1 MKNKI
6 SLFVATC
13 LLSGVVASTVL
24 TPNTNKNSGLIPSGH
39 SDLQFNLSNGN
50 WVQNLNL
57 PASANDQD
65 VITIN
70 SQAGYASYLDTSNTD
85 LPLESL
91 TVRQGQSYSFVF
103 DKTSTQWRVKPT
115 VSYPSNGA
123 NDFAVI
129 NNNQMIQKVHVR
141 NGQWARQITLPNN
154 VTEGTLINVI
164 SDAGYDSS
172 INTSNL
178 LFASSYILKNGD
190 SFWFKYSKEL
200 AKWVPESISPY
211 QLKAQNVGSKITSIK
226 APLTEVIFA
235 DANWIPTLELPQTAK
250 DRDRVVVKSSATWE
264 ATILNTNINTQATLK
279 LNRGDRYEFMY
290 VADIA
295 KWVLM
300 SSPQLALEAKSL
312 NTQKLPDMK
321 QPMIRVKI
329 GNANWQANL
338 ALPSKA
344 NIGDKVIF
352 SSLADWSTTITAS
365 NGLKQTISKGENQR
379 YIFSAK
385 GWVKDSYT
393 IDMLLVN
400 SPEVSKSLGANAA
413 KIRML
418 EAQDLT
424 NVAAENSNAQ
434 FYIRDV
440 GYLEYRIPGSTKLG
454 DITGAGRDDKMIQN
468 ERNRVKADAV
478 YYQGNE
484 EGCGLAWVNKSP
496 LAYNML
502 GTSSTNCG
510 LSVMRHEFGHN
521 MGVDHNDSH
530 DSARGFA
537 HPLGSTIMGGN
548 SLPFF
553 SSPTLYHPKYGYR
566 LGLANKTDALS
577 MINKNAPV
585 VAQFR

>member
-70 SQAGYASYLDTSNTD
+70 SQAGYVSYLDTSNTD

-91 TVRQGQSYSFVF
+91 TIRQGQSYSFVF

-123 NDFAVI
+123 NEFAVI
-129 NNNQMIQKVHVR
+129 NHDQMIQKVHVR
-141 NGQWARQITLPNN
+141 NGQWARQITLPSN
-154 VTEGTLINVI
+154 VAEGTLINVI

-379 YIFSAK
+379 YIFSAT

-454 DITGAGRDDKMIQN
+454 DITGAGRDDKTIQN

>member
-1 MKNKI
+1 MGSK
-6 SLFVATC
+6 F
-13 LLSGVVASTVL
+13 
-24 TPNTNKNSGLIPSGH
+24 
-39 SDLQFNLSNGN
+39 
-50 WVQNLNL
+50 NL

-123 NDFAVI
+123 NDFAVP

-141 NGQWARQITLPNN
+141 NGQWARQITLPSN
-154 VTEGTLINVI
+154 VAEGTLINVI

-379 YIFSAK
+379 YIFSAT

-454 DITGAGRDDKMIQN
+454 DITGAGRDDKTIQN

>member
-24 TPNTNKNSGLIPSGH
+24 TPNTNKNSGLIPSGY

-50 WVQNLNL
+50 WVQNLSL
-57 PASANDQD
+57 PSSANDKD
-65 VITIN
+65 VITIS
-70 SQAGYASYLDTSNTD
+70 SQAGYASYLDASNTD

-91 TVRQGQSYSFVF
+91 TIRQGQTYRFIF
-103 DKTSTQWRVKPT
+103 NKAINQWRVNPV
-115 VSYPSNGA
+115 VSYPSNGV
-123 NDFAVI
+123 NDFVVI
-129 NNNQMIQKVHVR
+129 SNNEMIQKVHVR
-141 NGQWARQITLPNN
+141 NGQWARQITLPSN
-154 VTEGTLINVI
+154 VAEGTLINVV
-164 SDAGYDSS
+164 SEAGYDSS

-178 LFASSYILKNGD
+178 LFPSSYILKNGD

-200 AKWVPESISPY
+200 SKWVPENVSPY
-211 QLKAQNVGSKITSIK
+211 QLKAQDVGSKITTIK

-235 DANWIPTLELPQTAK
+235 DGNWIPSLELPQNAK
-250 DRDRVVVKSSATWE
+250 DRDRIVVKSSATWE
-264 ATILNTNINTQATLK
+264 ATISNTNINTQATLK

-312 NTQKLPDMK
+312 STQKLPDMK
-321 QPMIRVKI
+321 QPMMRVKI
-329 GNANWQANL
+329 GNANWQATL

-344 NIGDKVIF
+344 SIGDKVIF
-352 SSLADWSTTITAS
+352 TSLADWSTTITAS

-379 YIFSAK
+379 YVFSAT
-385 GWVKDSYT
+385 GWIKDSYT

-440 GYLEYRIPGSTKLG
+440 GYLEYRIPGSTQLG
-454 DITGAGRDDKMIQN
+454 DITGAGPDDKVIQN

-484 EGCGLAWVNKSP
+484 EGCGLAWLNRTPS
-496 LAYNML
+496 AYYML
-502 GTSSTNCG
+502 GTGSTNCG

-566 LGLANKTDALS
+566 LGLTNKTDALS
-577 MINKNAPV
+577 MINKNASAV
-585 VAQFR
+585 SQFR

>member
-1 MKNKI
+1 MGSK
-6 SLFVATC
+6 F
-13 LLSGVVASTVL
+13 
-24 TPNTNKNSGLIPSGH
+24 
-39 SDLQFNLSNGN
+39 
-50 WVQNLNL
+50 NL

-103 DKTSTQWRVKPT
+103 DKTSAQWRVKPT

-123 NDFAVI
+123 NEFAVI
-129 NNNQMIQKVHVR
+129 NHDQMIQKVHVR
-141 NGQWARQITLPNN
+141 NGQWARQITLPSN
-154 VTEGTLINVI
+154 VAEGTLINVI

-379 YIFSAK
+379 YIFSAT

>member
-91 TVRQGQSYSFVF
+91 TIRQGQSYSFVF

-123 NDFAVI
+123 NDFAVP

-141 NGQWARQITLPNN
+141 NGQWARQITLPSN
-154 VTEGTLINVI
+154 VAEGTLINVI

-235 DANWIPTLELPQTAK
+235 DGNWIPTLELPQTAK
-250 DRDRVVVKSSATWE
+250 DRDRIVVKSSASWE
-264 ATILNTNINTQATLK
+264 ATISNTHINTQATLK

-321 QPMIRVKI
+321 QPLVRVKL
-329 GNANWQANL
+329 GNANWQATL

-344 NIGDKVIF
+344 SIGDKVIF

-379 YIFSAK
+379 YIFSAT

-454 DITGAGRDDKMIQN
+454 DITGAGRDDKTIQN

-521 MGVDHNDSH
+521 MGVDHNDSN

>member
-123 NDFAVI
+123 NEFAVI
-129 NNNQMIQKVHVR
+129 NHDQMIQKVHVR
-141 NGQWARQITLPNN
+141 NGQWARQITLPSN
-154 VTEGTLINVI
+154 VAEGTLINVI

-379 YIFSAK
+379 YIFSAT

>member
-91 TVRQGQSYSFVF
+91 TIRQGQSYSFVF

-123 NDFAVI
+123 NEFAVI
-129 NNNQMIQKVHVR
+129 NHDQMIQKVHVR
-141 NGQWARQITLPNN
+141 NGQWARQITLPSN
-154 VTEGTLINVI
+154 VAEGTLINVI

-250 DRDRVVVKSSATWE
+250 DRDRVVVRSSATWE
-264 ATILNTNINTQATLK
+264 ATILNKNINTQATLK

-312 NTQKLPDMK
+312 NTKKLPDMK

-454 DITGAGRDDKMIQN
+454 DITGAGRDDKTIQN

>member
-91 TVRQGQSYSFVF
+91 TIRQGQSYSFVF

-123 NDFAVI
+123 NEFAVI
-129 NNNQMIQKVHVR
+129 NHDQMIQKVHVR
-141 NGQWARQITLPNN
+141 NGQWARQITLPSN
-154 VTEGTLINVI
+154 VAEGTLINVI

-235 DANWIPTLELPQTAK
+235 DGNWIPTLELPQTAK
-250 DRDRVVVKSSATWE
+250 DRDLIVVKSSASWE
-264 ATILNTNINTQATLK
+264 ATISNTHINTQATLK

-379 YIFSAK
+379 YIFSAT

>member
-91 TVRQGQSYSFVF
+91 TIRQGQSYSFVF

-123 NDFAVI
+123 NEFAVI
-129 NNNQMIQKVHVR
+129 NHDQMIQKVHVR
-141 NGQWARQITLPNN
+141 NGQWARQITLPSN
-154 VTEGTLINVI
+154 VAEGTLINVI

-312 NTQKLPDMK
+312 NTKKLPDMK

-454 DITGAGRDDKMIQN
+454 DITGAGRDDKTIQN

>member
-1 MKNKI
+1 MGSK
-6 SLFVATC
+6 F
-13 LLSGVVASTVL
+13 
-24 TPNTNKNSGLIPSGH
+24 
-39 SDLQFNLSNGN
+39 
-50 WVQNLNL
+50 NL

-91 TVRQGQSYSFVF
+91 TIRQGQSYSFVF

-123 NDFAVI
+123 NEFAVI
-129 NNNQMIQKVHVR
+129 NHDQMIQKVHVR
-141 NGQWARQITLPNN
+141 NGQWARQITLPSN
-154 VTEGTLINVI
+154 VAEGTLINVI

-379 YIFSAK
+379 YIFSAT

-454 DITGAGRDDKMIQN
+454 DITGAGRDDKTIQN

>member
-103 DKTSTQWRVKPT
+103 DKTSAQWRVKPT

-141 NGQWARQITLPNN
+141 NGQWARQITLPSN
-154 VTEGTLINVI
+154 VAEGTLINVI

-321 QPMIRVKI
+321 QPLVRVKL
-329 GNANWQANL
+329 GNANWQATL

-379 YIFSAK
+379 YIFSAT

>member
-13 LLSGVVASTVL
+13 LLSGVVASMVL
-24 TPNTNKNSGLIPSGH
+24 TPNTNKNSGLIPAGH

-91 TVRQGQSYSFVF
+91 TIRQGQSYSFVF
-103 DKTSTQWRVKPT
+103 DKTSAQWRVKPT

-123 NDFAVI
+123 NDFAVP

-141 NGQWARQITLPNN
+141 NGQWARQITLPSN
-154 VTEGTLINVI
+154 VAEGTLINVI

-379 YIFSAK
+379 YIFSAT

-454 DITGAGRDDKMIQN
+454 DITGAGRDDKTIQN

>member
-6 SLFVATC
+6 SWFVVTC
-13 LLSGVVASTVL
+13 LFSGVVASTVI
-24 TPNTNKNSGLIPSGH
+24 TPNTNQNSGLIPSGH

-57 PASANDQD
+57 PTSASDKD
-65 VITIN
+65 VITI
-70 SQAGYASYLDTSNTD
+70 SSEAGYPSYLDTSNTD
-85 LPLESL
+85 LPIESL
-91 TVRQGQSYSFVF
+91 SIRQGQSLSFIF
-103 DKTSTQWRVKPT
+103 DKNSNKWLVKAT
-115 VSYPSNGA
+115 VSYPSNGL
-123 NDFAVI
+123 NDFMVMSDH
-129 NNNQMIQKVHVR
+129 QMIQKVQVR
-141 NGQWARQITLPNN
+141 NGQWASQITLPNN
-154 VTEGTLINVI
+154 VAEGTLINVV
-164 SDAGYDSS
+164 SDAAYDSS

-178 LFASSYILKNGD
+178 LFASSYVLKNGD

-200 AKWVPESISPY
+200 AKWVPESLNAY
-211 QLKAQNVGSKITSIK
+211 QLKAQNVAAKIPTIK

-235 DANWIPTLELPQTAK
+235 DGNWIPNIELPQTAK
-250 DRDRVVVKSSATWE
+250 DRDRIVVKSTAGWE
-264 ATILNTNINTQATLK
+264 ASISNSYINTQATLK

-290 VADIA
+290 VADLA

-300 SSPQLALEAKSL
+300 SSPQLNLEAKSL
-312 NTQKLPDMK
+312 STQKLPEMK
-321 QPMIRVKI
+321 QPTIRVKI
-329 GNANWQANL
+329 GNANWQAQL

-352 SSLADWSTTITAS
+352 NSLADWSTTITAE
-365 NGLKQTISKGENQR
+365 NGLKQTIAAGESQR
-379 YIFSAK
+379 YKFSNT
-385 GWVKDSYT
+385 GWVRDSST

-400 SPEVSKSLGANAA
+400 SPEVSKSLGAHAA

-440 GYLEYRIPGSTKLG
+440 GYLEYRIPGSTQLG
-454 DITGAGRDDKMIQN
+454 DVTGAGRDDKIIQN
-468 ERNRVKADAV
+468 ERDRVKADAV

-484 EGCGLAWVNKSP
+484 EGCGLAWVNKTPS
-496 LAYNML
+496 AYDML

-521 MGVDHNDSH
+521 MGLSH
-530 DSARGFA
+530 HDKTDVARGFA

-553 SSPTLYHPKYGYR
+553 SSPSLYHPKYGYR
-566 LGLANKTDALS
+566 LGIQGQIDALTL
-577 MINKNAPV
+577 MNQNAPFV
-585 VAQFR
+585 TKFR

>member
-13 LLSGVVASTVL
+13 LLSGVVASMVL
-24 TPNTNKNSGLIPSGH
+24 TPNTNKNSGLIPAGH

-123 NDFAVI
+123 NEFAVI
-129 NNNQMIQKVHVR
+129 NHDQMIQKVHVR
-141 NGQWARQITLPNN
+141 NGQWARQITLPSN
-154 VTEGTLINVI
+154 VAEGTLINVI

-312 NTQKLPDMK
+312 NTKKLPDMK

-379 YIFSAK
+379 YIFSAT

>member
-70 SQAGYASYLDTSNTD
+70 SQAGYVSYLDTSNTD

-91 TVRQGQSYSFVF
+91 TIRQGQSYSFVF
-103 DKTSTQWRVKPT
+103 DNTSTQWRVKPT

-123 NDFAVI
+123 NEFAVI
-129 NNNQMIQKVHVR
+129 NHDQMIQKVHVR

-235 DANWIPTLELPQTAK
+235 DGNWIPTLELPQTAK

-321 QPMIRVKI
+321 QPLVRVKL

-379 YIFSAK
+379 YIFSAT

-454 DITGAGRDDKMIQN
+454 DITGAGRDDKTIQN